1 MTTQKNTPFR
11 LSRPICDFSGKGHE
25 SDLWRLRD
33 AFEHLAILG
42 STGTGKT
49 SGPGAAIANALI
61 NPHGLH
67 EGESVGMVVPLY
79 KDDGEDWAKWAWQQG
94 REKDLV
100 RIGAEHAHVFNI
112 LQAYAEDEPLNA
124 VNALMNI
131 SELSATGRGRNSE
144 PFWEVMQRKYLDR
157 LIRLNQLC
165 GEPLNIA
172 TLNRLHDSAPQN
184 RDQLYSEEFEQR
196 SFFMQSMNQAAEKAG
211 EQHPDFQLV
220 ADFVHEMVF
229 MADETASSIRAMA
242 SSVLEPFVAS
252 RMLNNLFC
260 GRSDL
265 QLEDLF
271 TGKILLLDI
280 PVQQH
285 EFAGRIAQV
294 MLMYAIMKEVEKRD
308 LQTHGNPL
316 IFWIDE
322 CQNFLTKYTQM
333 FMSVSRSSRCGMVLM
348 TQNISNMIAAMGSGM
363 EGRARV
369 DSLLGLCNTKIF
381 GANNDPVTNEFAANS
396 IGKAFRDVSSI
407 NLGFEGNG
415 SSGVSQ
421 QLHQLVEPRE
431 FTMLR
436 KGGDTHDYLVDT
448 ILVGTGRVFSNGL
461 NYLPVTFRQHFAR

>member
-1 MTTQKNTPFR
+1 MKQSQQPPFR
-11 LSRPICDFSGKGHE
+11 LGRPVCDFSGKGHAA
-25 SDLWRLRD
+25 DLWRLRD

-49 SGPGAAIANALI
+49 SGPGAAIASALL
-61 NPHGLH
+61 NPAGLA
-67 EGESVGMVVPLY
+67 EGERVGMVVPFY
-79 KDDGEDWAKWAWQQG
+79 KDDRKEWEKWAWQQG
-94 REKDLV
+94 REQDLI
-100 RIGAEHAHVFNI
+100 RIGAEHANVFNI
-112 LQAYAEDEPLNA
+112 LEAYAEDEPLNA

-131 SELSATGRGRNSE
+131 SELSASGQGRKSE

-172 TLNRLHDSAPQN
+172 TLNRLHGSAPQD
-184 RDQLYSEEFEQR
+184 RQQLYSEEFETR
-196 SFFMQSMNQAAEKAG
+196 SFFMQMMNRAAGAAG
-211 EQHPDFQLV
+211 EQQPDFRLV

-252 RMLNNLFC
+252 RMLYNLFC
-260 GRSDL
+260 GTSGLNLD
-265 QLEDLF
+265 DLF
-271 TGKILLLDI
+271 TGKILLLDV
-280 PVQQH
+280 PVQRH

-294 MLMYAIMKEVEKRD
+294 MLIYAIMKEVEKRD

-316 IFWIDE
+316 LFWIDE
-322 CQNFLTKYTQM
+322 AQNFITRYTHL
-333 FMSVSRSSRCGMVLM
+333 FMSVSRSARCGMVLM
-348 TQNISNMIAAMGSGM
+348 TQNISNMIAAMGGGL
-363 EGRARV
+363 EGKARV

-396 IGKAFRDVSSI
+396 IGRAFRDVSSI
-407 NLGFEGNG
+407 NLGFEGNS

-421 QLHQLVEPRE
+421 QLHHLVEPRE

-436 KGGDTHDYLVDT
+436 KGSRQHDWLVDT